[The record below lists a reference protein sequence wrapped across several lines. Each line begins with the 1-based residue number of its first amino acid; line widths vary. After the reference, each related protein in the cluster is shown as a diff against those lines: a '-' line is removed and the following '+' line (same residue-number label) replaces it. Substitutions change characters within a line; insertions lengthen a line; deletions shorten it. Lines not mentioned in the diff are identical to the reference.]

1 MQIIMNAVSNAQK
14 YSPATAAGSIA
25 VVARV
30 DSPAQLLVVEVTDR
44 GPGLRGQT
52 LAQLVTEFGG
62 IDSRNSERRGAIRSS
77 GMGIPICVRIA
88 ELNTNTNTNTK
99 YTCDTGQT
107 RNKLMGGSVTL
118 ADRTD
123 GTGARFTLSLPLKGA
138 VPATSGCGSRGTDTA
153 LSRVQ
158 LEMSPHATGPR
169 ETMAAAVDRRGQ
181 GVRGPVRVL
190 AVDDSPA
197 NLRFIVFL
205 LKRLGCTVLTCSDG
219 DEVVAAVSA
228 AAAAGA
234 PIHVCIMDLYME
246 RLNGDAALSALRAAG
261 YSLPVLLCTANATN
275 ADAERYLAQGFC
287 GLLGKPFTPEQMR
300 SALTSAGV
308 M

>member
-88 ELNTNTNTNTK
+88 EL
-99 YTCDTGQT
+99 
-107 RNKLMGGSVTL
+107 MGGSITL